1 MTRPSD
7 PSQRGVSLI
16 VVLLILVVVSV
27 LGVGGAQIAL
37 MAERGSRNDRDMQV
51 AWQAAEAALM
61 DAEFDIHG
69 PNTAA
74 ASRRAMFDGMSNTSA
89 FVAGCGTS
97 ANTTSKNRGLC
108 QLPLT
113 GKPAWLTVDFT
124 LDSATSAPTTAF
136 GTFTGR
142 SFASVATGG
151 TATGVQ
157 PAKAPRY
164 VIEPIPDILERE
176 VGVAGKANANKQPG
190 FIYRVTAM
198 GFGPRADIQALNQ
211 ILYRD

>member
-27 LGVGGAQIAL
+27 LGVGGAQIAT

-51 AWQAAEAALM
+51 AWQSAEAALT

-74 ASRRAMFDGMSNTSA
+74 GNRRSVFKDMRDINL

-97 ANTTSKNRGLC
+97 GTSKGLC
-108 QLPLT
+108 TLVET

-124 LDSATSAPTTAF
+124 IDAATARTTAL

-142 SFASVATGG
+142 GFAAVGAGG
-151 TATGVQ
+151 AALGVQ

-164 VIEPIPDILERE
+164 IIEPIVDVLERDL
-176 VGVAGKANANKQPG
+176 GTGTGKPPS
-190 FIYRVTAM
+190 FVYRVTAM
-198 GFGPRADIQALNQ
+198 GFGPRADIQAMTQ
-211 ILYRD
+211 MMYRD

>member
-27 LGVGGAQIAL
+27 LGVGGAQIAT

-51 AWQAAEAALM
+51 AWQSAEAALT

-74 ASRRAMFDGMSNTSA
+74 GNRRSVFKDMRDINL

-97 ANTTSKNRGLC
+97 GTSKGLC
-108 QLPLT
+108 TLVET

-124 LDSATSAPTTAF
+124 IDAATARTTAL
-136 GTFTGR
+136 
-142 SFASVATGG
+142 
-151 TATGVQ
+151 GVQ

-164 VIEPIPDILERE
+164 IIEPIVDVLERDL
-176 VGVAGKANANKQPG
+176 GTGTGKPPS
-190 FIYRVTAM
+190 FVYRVTAM
-198 GFGPRADIQALNQ
+198 GFGPRADIQAMTQ
-211 ILYRD
+211 MMYRD